1 MIKIEIDLFE
11 EKYFVSKYNDE
22 RIPNELTNYIFDELT
37 GESLKDKVTLD
48 IYSHYKMTEEEREK
62 YRTMIK
68 KSFVDNKQ
76 ELEFEIRSSNFNKM
90 ILLLIGVLF
99 IFLSYIFNK
108 FGEILDIFGW
118 VAIWEVA
125 YAIMFTDVK
134 KNQKIKRYN
143 QIVNAKINFLEQLD
157 EN

>member
-1 MIKIEIDLFE
+1 MIKIEVDLFE
-11 EKYFVSKYNDE
+11 EKYFISKYNDQ
-22 RIPNELTNYIFDELT
+22 RIPNELTNYIFEELT

-48 IYSHYKMTEEEREK
+48 IYSHYKMTEEDRKK
-62 YRTMIK
+62 YRKMIK
-68 KSFVDNKQ
+68 KSFIDNKQ
-76 ELEFEIRSSNFNKM
+76 ELELEIRSSNFKKL
-90 ILLLIGVLF
+90 ILLLIGILF
-99 IFLSYIFNK
+99 IFPSNIFSE

-143 QIVNAKINFLEQLD
+143 QIVNAKINFFEQLD